1 MKKTMIPGS
10 VRILIFIHMCIS
22 FTGLLAHLNQHSV
35 GKSLY
40 FLWASPLSIFSLIII
55 PVLYYRPSTVKWG
68 FMFNAGTVLIGTI
81 GMSYYSL
88 LNTEAPITAYKIFL
102 ESTLPAVLLLWTK
115 LPVAVMILN
124 KMKPFIVTHHIRGCR
139 ELQEKT

>member
-1 MKKTMIPGS
+1 MVPGS

-22 FTGLLAHLNQHSV
+22 LTGMLAHLNQHPV

-40 FLWASPLSIFSLIII
+40 FLWASPLSAFSLIVI

-68 FMFNAGTVLIGTI
+68 FMLNAGTVLIGTI

-88 LNTEAPITAYKIFL
+88 LNTEAPLTLYKLIF
-102 ESTLPAVLLLWTK
+102 ESALPAILILWTK
-115 LPVAVMILN
+115 LPIAFMILK
-124 KMKPFIVTHHIRGCR
+124 KMKLLIVPQQTRECL